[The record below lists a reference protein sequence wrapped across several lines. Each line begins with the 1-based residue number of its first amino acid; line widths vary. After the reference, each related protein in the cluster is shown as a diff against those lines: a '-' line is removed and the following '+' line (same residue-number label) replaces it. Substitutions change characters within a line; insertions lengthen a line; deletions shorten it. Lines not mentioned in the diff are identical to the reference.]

1 MLRLLLTRHGESEW
15 NALGRWQGQADPPLS
30 DHGRRQ
36 AGLAAER
43 LGAVDAVV
51 ASDLDRAQH
60 TAMIISELLGVGPV
74 LTESALRERDAGEWS
89 GLTRDEVERDWP
101 GYLDERRRP
110 PGFEPDEAFRER
122 ILAGLGR
129 VREQVGGGDVLVI
142 THAGVIYDVEN
153 HLGAGF
159 DRMPNLGSRWVTD
172 HGDRLELGE
181 RITLID
187 AADETVPG
195 QL

>member
-1 MLRLLLTRHGESEW
+1 VLRLLLTRHGESEW
-15 NALGRWQGQADPPLS
+15 NAEGRWQGQADPPLS

-43 LGAVDAVV
+43 IGAVDAIV

-60 TAMIISELLGVGPV
+60 TASIISELLGVGPV
-74 LTESALRERDAGEWS
+74 LTESTLRERDAGEWS

-110 PGFEPDEAFRER
+110 PGFEPDAAFRKR
-122 ILAGLGR
+122 ILTGLDRIRGR
-129 VREQVGGGDVLVI
+129 VGGGDVLVV

-153 HLGAGF
+153 HLGADF
-159 DRMPNLGSRWVTD
+159 ERMPNLGSRWVTD
-172 HGDRLELGE
+172 DGDRLELGD
-181 RITLID
+181 RLTLID